1 MPDICIVILRRK
13 ILLLLVL
20 VDLMLF
26 ATVCFGQQP
35 DTNMVQRI
43 AIGQLEQ
50 FNNSDKLHRFKH
62 KHYPETHGTIIA
74 DLVLKGKKVET
85 VFVVQSDVEPMMFN
99 NAFCNFLKDM
109 EFEFKLPKGEREKV
123 RYTFVFAADK

>member
-1 MPDICIVILRRK
+1 MLAD
-13 ILLLLVL
+13 LL
-20 VDLMLF
+20 LF
-26 ATVCFGQQP
+26 ATLCFGQDP
-35 DTNMVQRI
+35 DTNKVQRI
-43 AIGQLEQ
+43 AIDQLEQ
-50 FNNSDKLHRFKH
+50 FNHSEKLQRFKH
-62 KHYPETHGTIIA
+62 KHYPHTNGTIIA